1 MKKTRQVVSF
11 LFLSIVVGFSVA
23 NFARSA
29 TYILSPEDHSVQI
42 DQKTPNENLVNKAGM
57 VVASEITENARMV
70 IHFDLSQWAPDS
82 ISQAKLY
89 LYHYR
94 GGNFTGFRN
103 YSLYSLASAF
113 DESTATWNS
122 PWTMPGGDYDS
133 SLSATAAVPEE
144 LNNWVF
150 WDVTG
155 ILKNRFSNIT
165 NYGFLIR
172 DPIENSP
179 GPDGPYVRF
188 YSHRCLDDVDT
199 ANDFPPYL
207 EIITEGTN
215 VEDKDQESGCLDF
228 SLSQNFPNPFNHK
241 TLLEFTLSRTAQIS
255 LVIFNIRGERVKTL
269 LEQEKPA
276 GTYTVEWDGTN
287 QCGESVSSGIYFY
300 QMRADGFS
308 ETKRLL
314 FLK

>member
-1 MKKTRQVVSF
+1 MKKTRQVFSF
-11 LFLSIVVGFSVA
+11 LFLSIVMGFFVA
-23 NFARSA
+23 DFARSA
-29 TYILSPEDHSVQI
+29 TYILGPEDHSVQI
-42 DQKTPNENLVNKAGM
+42 DQKTPNQNLVNRAGM
-57 VVASEITENARMV
+57 VVASEINENARMV
-70 IHFDLSQWAPDS
+70 IHFNLSPWTPDS

-94 GGNFTGFRN
+94 GGNFTGFREYN
-103 YSLYSLASAF
+103 LYSLTSAF
-113 DESTATWNS
+113 SESTATWNT

-133 SLSATAAVPEE
+133 SLSATAAVSEQ

-172 DPIENSP
+172 DPMEDSP

-188 YSHRCLDDVDT
+188 YSRRCLDDT
-199 ANDFPPYL
+199 ATDNNFPPYL
-207 EIITEGTN
+207 ELITGGTN
-215 VEDKDQESGCLDF
+215 VEDKNNESAFLDF

-241 TLLEFTLSRTAQIS
+241 TIFEFALSRTTRVS
-255 LVIFNIRGERVKTL
+255 LVIYNTRGEKVKTL
-269 LEQEKPA
+269 LEQRNLA